1 MDDVLTVHPGRVA
14 RHVAAM
20 VADGPDVVEMGV
32 MAMNR
37 ARLASVS
44 LADGGGE
51 GSQSKTAGES
61 ETICGRC
68 GVEWVLKGGVMRV
81 LMDDEDVDRWLVGM
95 EGWRDGNATRLK
107 RALQPLLFWLWLRA
121 TRKPKIPKNPT
132 VERVK
137 MRCVALL
144 DSRRAQQQ
152 PVTLAHRLSS
162 TCNAIPTTRLERR
175 DATLRSSA
183 R

>member
-1 MDDVLTVHPGRVA
+1 
-14 RHVAAM
+14 M

-32 MAMNR
+32 MAING
-37 ARLASVS
+37 AKVASVS

-51 GSQSKTAGES
+51 GSQSKVTGES

-68 GVEWVLKGGVMRV
+68 GVEWVLKGGLMRV
-81 LMDDEDVDRWLVGM
+81 LMDDEDVDGWLVGM

-107 RALQPLLFWLWLRA
+107 RALQPLLFWLWLWLRA

-137 MRCVALL
+137 MRCVAHL

-152 PVTLAHRLSS
+152 PVTEAHRLSS
-162 TCNAIPTTRLERR
+162 TCNNAIPTTRLERR

-183 R
+183 QRSNIDIKSHFVC